1 MTKYNKYY
9 YDKGRNGWTPT
20 NTWQDEVVEDK
31 DNKWSGGKI
40 NPKMLLTKEEL
51 NITKIDY
58 EKHKTPSYYIGEV
71 FGYTAKDIIEDFNLS
86 YNIGTACSYILR
98 SGRKEEKG
106 LTFSEKQ
113 IEDLVKAKNHID
125 FEIKR
130 LKRK

>member
-1 MTKYNKYY
+1 M
-9 YDKGRNGWTPT
+9 
-20 NTWQDEVVEDK
+20 
-31 DNKWSGGKI
+31 
-40 NPKMLLTKEEL
+40 
-51 NITKIDY
+51 TKIDY
-58 EKHKTPSYYIGEV
+58 EKHKTPNYYIGEV